1 MSADHSRSQT
11 PWDWLHI
18 IDAQRSLTQVS
29 AMALDAVP
37 SESKVKVKVL
47 KVVEEDA
54 SGARLHRKG
63 AQ

>member
-1 MSADHSRSQT
+1 
-11 PWDWLHI
+11 
-18 IDAQRSLTQVS
+18 
-29 AMALDAVP
+29 MALDAVP